1 MIIEVWIVGNPYLGI
16 TSGSPVS
23 RPQSARQGDF
33 GLSISK
39 NSFHSFFV
47 ETSSPSSFLRL

>member
-1 MIIEVWIVGNPYLGI
+1 MIIEVLIVGNPYLGI